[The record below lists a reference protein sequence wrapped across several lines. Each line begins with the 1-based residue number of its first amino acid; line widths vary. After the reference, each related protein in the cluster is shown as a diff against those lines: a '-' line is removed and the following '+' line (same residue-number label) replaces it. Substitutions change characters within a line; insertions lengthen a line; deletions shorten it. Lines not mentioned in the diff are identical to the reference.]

1 MTLYYSLYIGND
13 GAELF
18 AKNLIYYEYI
28 NIERFEVL
36 VTNWNDA
43 MTMSVTKAA
52 QSWILF

>member
-13 GAELF
+13 GAEMF

-43 MTMSVTKAA
+43 MTMSLSKAA
-52 QSWILF
+52 